1 MQTFTINDKYTI
13 VCTSKGTR
21 NGFCHRATL
30 MINGNESI
38 NSLVSYINRTWEA
51 WTFQTVIYCLL
62 DKAVSKKV
70 ITEAQRT
77 EFRDK
82 LR

>member
-1 MQTFTINDKYTI
+1 MQKFTINDKYTI

-21 NGFCHRATL
+21 NGFYHRATL
-30 MINGNESI
+30 SINGSESI
-38 NSLVSYINRTWEA
+38 NARVSYINRTWEA
-51 WTFQTVIYCLL
+51 WTFQTVIHCLF
-62 DKAVSKKV
+62 DKMVKV
-70 ITEAQRT
+70 GIITEDQRK

>member
-21 NGFCHRATL
+21 NGFYHRATL
-30 MINGNESI
+30 MINGSESI
-38 NSLVSYINRTWEA
+38 NSRVSYINRTWEA
-51 WTFQTVIYCLL
+51 WTFQTVIYSLL
-62 DKAVSKKV
+62 HKAVDKGI
-70 ITEAQRT
+70 ITADQNS